1 MISNTWL
8 VAAGLVALLSLSG
21 CAATATDGDGSSDD
35 RDAEPDPLE
44 ELLGGSRNCVQLNRI
59 ARTEVVD
66 ERTIVFHM
74 NGGDLYANRLPR
86 RCPGLRR
93 DKTIMYKT
101 SMNQLCNVDLI
112 TVLDDMGFGFT
123 RGATC
128 GLGSFV
134 PINAGTVE
142 LLRE

>member
-1 MISNTWL
+1 MRSNARII
-8 VAAGLVALLSLSG
+8 AAALVALFALAG
-21 CAATATDGDGSSDD
+21 CATNSDGEGTGDDPDAT
-35 RDAEPDPLE
+35 PNPLE
-44 ELLGGSRNCVQLNRI
+44 ELLGGAQTCVQLNRI

-112 TVLDDMGFGFT
+112 TVLDDMGFGFS
-123 RGATC
+123 RGASC

-134 PINAGTVE
+134 PINAGTID